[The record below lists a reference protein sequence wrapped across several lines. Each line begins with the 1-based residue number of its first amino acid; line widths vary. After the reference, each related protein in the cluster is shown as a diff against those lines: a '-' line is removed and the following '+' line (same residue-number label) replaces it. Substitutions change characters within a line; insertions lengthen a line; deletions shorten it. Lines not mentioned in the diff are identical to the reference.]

1 MDSRFKELTK
11 RLVAPGKPY
20 LSASEFHELHDY
32 IMKSQKK
39 KKRKPKANNLLR
51 IVIEYE
57 TKKSMDVGRQTNFLE
72 LKEIKKKTQGYINKH
87 PDIYCRCCPGGN
99 GAYNSAFSDGRFS

>member
-20 LSASEFHELHDY
+20 LSASEVHEVHDY

-72 LKEIKKKTQGYINKH
+72 LKEIKKKTQVELRGQKVKALYVDTLSSKV
-87 PDIYCRCCPGGN
+87 
-99 GAYNSAFSDGRFS
+99 SS

>member
-72 LKEIKKKTQGYINKH
+72 LKEIKKKTQVELRGQKVKALYVDTLSSKV
-87 PDIYCRCCPGGN
+87 
-99 GAYNSAFSDGRFS
+99 SS